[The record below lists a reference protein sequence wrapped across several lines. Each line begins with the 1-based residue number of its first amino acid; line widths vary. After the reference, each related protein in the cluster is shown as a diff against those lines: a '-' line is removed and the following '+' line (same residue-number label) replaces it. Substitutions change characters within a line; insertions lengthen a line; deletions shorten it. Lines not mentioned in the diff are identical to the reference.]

1 MLGEFSRNSVGIP
14 PEVNTDFDDE
24 KQNRRNDELFFR
36 KSTLILITKNRRNVE
51 ANLPK
56 LYRHSSGIQ
65 TNFDN
70 EK

>member
-1 MLGEFSRNSVGIP
+1 MMWVSSGSQTV
-14 PEVNTDFDDE
+14 FDDE
-24 KQNRRNDELFFR
+24 KQNRRNDELFLQ
-36 KSTLILITKNRRNVE
+36 KSTLILITKNRRSVE

-56 LYRHSSGIQ
+56 LFRHPSGIQ